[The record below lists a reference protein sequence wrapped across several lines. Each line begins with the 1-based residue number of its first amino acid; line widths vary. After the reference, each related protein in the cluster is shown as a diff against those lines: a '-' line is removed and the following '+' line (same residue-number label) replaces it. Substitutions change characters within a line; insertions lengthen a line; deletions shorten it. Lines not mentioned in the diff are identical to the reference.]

1 MVMKLRNKVA
11 IITGSAR
18 GIGKSTAVKFAQEGA
33 KVVICDV
40 NIDQVN
46 ETVEEIK
53 ALGAEVIGLKVD
65 VTNRDEVSAM
75 VKATL
80 DSFERVD
87 CLVNNAG
94 ITADNTLLK
103 MTEAEWDRVI
113 NVNLKGVFNCG
124 QAVTEV
130 MIKQGSGVILNATSV
145 VGLYGNFGQT
155 NYAATKWGVIGMTK
169 SWAKELGRKG
179 IRCNAVA
186 PGFIIT
192 PMTEKMPEKVLDMM
206 KDKSPLKKLGQSED
220 IANAYAFL
228 ASDEAT
234 YITGS
239 VLSVDGGIVL

>member
-1 MVMKLRNKVA
+1 MKLRNKVA

-80 DSFERVD
+80 DSFGRID

-228 ASDEAT
+228 ASDEAC